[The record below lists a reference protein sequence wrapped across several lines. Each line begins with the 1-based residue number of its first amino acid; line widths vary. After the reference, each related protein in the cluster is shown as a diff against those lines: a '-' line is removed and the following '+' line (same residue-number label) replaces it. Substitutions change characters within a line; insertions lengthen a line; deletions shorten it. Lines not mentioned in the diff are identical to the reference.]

1 MSIVVCGRWK
11 PDLIFKVFAICI
23 IDVVISMRN
32 QQFSESDDEDKE
44 PAIKSLNYR
53 LKKNSVKATKYWDIK
68 NYFCIVI
75 VMLCMKINRKNRD
88 NAHY

>member
-1 MSIVVCGRWK
+1 VVCGRWK
-11 PDLIFKVFAICI
+11 PVLIAWGFFYMNNRCCDLV
-23 IDVVISMRN
+23 RN

-75 VMLCMKINRKNRD
+75 VIRQ
-88 NAHY
+88 H

>member
-1 MSIVVCGRWK
+1 
-11 PDLIFKVFAICI
+11 LIYKVFAICI
-23 IDVVISMRN
+23 IDVVISKRN
-32 QQFSESDDEDKE
+32 NQFSESDDEDKE

-75 VMLCMKINRKNRD
+75 VSCHGPGKNFAYRLFQERRK
-88 NAHY
+88 

>member
-1 MSIVVCGRWK
+1 M
-11 PDLIFKVFAICI
+11 IFKVFAICI

-68 NYFCIVI
+68 NYFCILI